1 MGPDKAEQSRYC
13 GRVLIVDDSP
23 TNLMVIGGQLED
35 LGCTVTT
42 AANGH
47 EAIEHIATQSFD
59 VVLMDLLMPDLG
71 GMETV
76 QILRSQQVTVPV
88 VAITG
93 KTDEGSL
100 QACLDQGFDAY
111 LNKAFTDEEI
121 EAVLM
126 RFLGKTATTPPC
138 DAQAATTG
146 DSVSEGDDHE
156 KQVINVERLRRRLQ
170 DETLINEVTTC
181 FLVDNTKA
189 LRKLG
194 TAVQE
199 GDMAGVLALT
209 HKIKGSAR
217 LVEANLLG
225 DLLEKLEDVSQ
236 NEQDTILM
244 ARLMRDI
251 RKAFAAVEKAF
262 ADPNWLKHVMELSP
276 V

>member
-1 MGPDKAEQSRYC
+1 M
-13 GRVLIVDDSP
+13 DDSP
-23 TNLMVIGGQLED
+23 INLKVIGGQLED

-47 EAIEHIATQSFD
+47 EAIEHISTQSFD
-59 VVLMDLLMPDLG
+59 MVLMDLLMPGLG

-93 KTDEGSL
+93 KTDEGSQ

-111 LNKAFTDEEI
+111 LNKAFTDDEI

-126 RFLGKTATTPPC
+126 RFLDKTATPPAC
-138 DAQAATTG
+138 DAWGATTG
-146 DSVSEGDDHE
+146 DSVAKGGESE
-156 KQVINVERLRRRLQ
+156 KQVINVERLWRRLHN
-170 DETLINEVTTC
+170 ETLINEVTTC
-181 FLVDNTKA
+181 FLVDNAKA
-189 LRKLG
+189 VRELG

-199 GDMAGVLALT
+199 GDMAGVLALA

-217 LVEANLLG
+217 LIEANPLG
-225 DLLEKLEDVSQ
+225 DSLERLEDVSQ

-244 ARLMRDI
+244 AHLVRDI
-251 RKAFAAVEKAF
+251 RKAFAAVEKAL
-262 ADPNWLKHVMELSP
+262 ADPNFLRTHSKMTSRL
-276 V
+276 